1 MEIRASDCLASKME
15 NTNTVKILIID
26 SAQTPIHTEKYEF
39 LESEGAKIKDTI
51 LSSLN
56 RLGKATHALIKFK
69 NEYYV
74 ADHTAQGKVM
84 SEMYYRHKVKYH
96 PYMKDLA

>member
-1 MEIRASDCLASKME
+1 ME
-15 NTNTVKILIID
+15 NSDIVKILIID

-39 LESEGAKIKDTI
+39 ASNEADKIKDTI

-69 NEYYV
+69 NEYWV
-74 ADHTAQGKVM
+74 ADHTAQGKLQ
-84 SEMYYRHKVKYH
+84 SETYYRHKVKYH
-96 PYMKDLA
+96 PYMKELV

>member
-1 MEIRASDCLASKME
+1 MSD
-15 NTNTVKILIID
+15 TVKILIID

-39 LESEGAKIKDTI
+39 NESEGAKIKDTI

-69 NEYYV
+69 NEYFV
-74 ADHTAQGKVM
+74 ADHTAQGKVE
-84 SEMYYRHKVKYH
+84 SDTYYKHKVKYH
-96 PYMKDLA
+96 PFMKYLS

>member
-1 MEIRASDCLASKME
+1 MTE
-15 NTNTVKILIID
+15 TVKILIID
-26 SAQTPIHTEKYEF
+26 SGQTPIHTEKYEF
-39 LESEGAKIKDTI
+39 LESEGAKIKETI

-74 ADHTAQGKVM
+74 ADHTAQGKIE
-84 SEMYYRHKVKYH
+84 SLTYYKHKVQYH
-96 PYMKDLA
+96 PYIKELS

>member
-1 MEIRASDCLASKME
+1 ME
-15 NTNTVKILIID
+15 NNTVKILIID
-26 SAQTPIHTEKYEF
+26 SGKTPIHTEKYEF
-39 LESEGAKIKDTI
+39 ASNDAAKIKDTI

-74 ADHTAQGKVM
+74 ADHTAQGKVE
-84 SEMYYRHKVKYH
+84 STSYYRHKVKYH
-96 PYMKDLA
+96 PYMKELA